1 MPKTPNYWML
11 YKNCVVLLSNLL
23 NNIEMQKT
31 IIQLLNET
39 VEKYG
44 QNPYL
49 YEALK
54 NIEYKA
60 LTFSEVKEKAI
71 RFAAGLMA
79 MGIDA
84 GERVALM
91 SEGKNNWV
99 IGELGVLHA
108 GAVCVPLSVKL
119 DTEQDITFRI
129 NHSDSVMVLASNQQ
143 IKKLRPLK
151 EKMPTVKRYILLD
164 SEVEA
169 EEAEIHIQSVLKL
182 GDALLE
188 TDRRKVEERIAG
200 VEPDSLA
207 NISYTSGT
215 TANPKGIMLSH
226 DNYVCNVEQAVD
238 LLNGIPS
245 HFRMLLILP
254 WDHSFGHTAGVY
266 AFMKVGASI
275 ASVAAGKSAMEILR
289 NVPKSLKAINPHIMM
304 SVPALANNF
313 RNNIEDGVKKQ
324 GKMAYR
330 LFQQGLKVAYA
341 YNAEGYNKGR
351 GKRALLKPLV
361 AFYDKIIFSKVRK
374 NFASNLQYFIGGGA
388 LLDIELQ
395 RFFYAIGI
403 PMYQGY
409 GLSEASP
416 IISANSTEFHK
427 LGSSGKPIPRMD
439 IKIVDD
445 NMNALPVGERGE
457 IIVRGGNVMKG
468 YWKNPEATAES
479 IVDGWLRTEDMG
491 YLDEDGY
498 LYVLGRTKSLLISND
513 GEKFSPEGIEESIM
527 ATSQYINQC
536 VLHNNQS
543 PYTTALLTLN
553 SEALKKQTNNPA
565 EAAKLIADELAQYLK
580 GGNNDGLFPYR
591 WIPSAFAIIE
601 EPFSEQNGL
610 INSTMKIVKHKVY
623 EQYAQELELLHT
635 AEGKRPDSERNLE
648 VLGRLM
654 K

>member
-1 MPKTPNYWML
+1 MG
-11 YKNCVVLLSNLL
+11 
-23 NNIEMQKT
+23 KT
-31 IIQLLNET
+31 IIGLLNET

-44 QNPYL
+44 ENPYL
-49 YEALK
+49 YEALN
-54 NIEYKA
+54 NIEYTA
-60 LTFSEVKEKAI
+60 LTFREVKEQAI
-71 RFAAGLMA
+71 RLAAGFMA
-79 MGIDA
+79 LGIGT

-143 IKKLRPLK
+143 IKKLRLLK

-169 EEAEIHIQSVLKL
+169 EEAEIHLEKVLKL
-182 GDALLE
+182 GDALLD
-188 TDRRKVEERIAG
+188 TDRERVKKRIAS
-200 VEPDSLA
+200 VAPDSLA

-215 TANPKGIMLSH
+215 TANPKGIMLTH
-226 DNYVCNVEQAVD
+226 NNYVCNVEQAVD

-245 HFRMLLILP
+245 YFRMLLILP

-275 ASVAAGKSAMEILR
+275 ASVAAAKSAIEILR
-289 NVPKSLKAINPHIMM
+289 NVPKSLKAINPHLLM
-304 SVPALANNF
+304 SVPALASNF
-313 RNNIEDGVKKQ
+313 RNNIEGGIKKQ
-324 GKMAYR
+324 GKLPYR

-351 GKRALLKPLV
+351 GRRALLKPVV
-361 AFYDKIIFSKVRK
+361 AFYDKIIFSKVRE

-427 LGSSGKPIPRMD
+427 LGSSGKPVPRME
-439 IKIVDD
+439 IKIIDD
-445 NMNALPVGERGE
+445 DMNDLATGEKGE

-468 YWKNPEATAES
+468 YWKNPEATAET
-479 IVDGWLRTEDMG
+479 IIDGWLHTGDMG
-491 YLDEDGY
+491 YIDKDGY

-527 ATSQYINQC
+527 AKSDYINQC

-553 SEALKKQTNNPA
+553 SDALKKKTTNPT
-565 EAAKLIADELAQYLK
+565 EAVKLIADELAQYLK
-580 GGNNDGLFPYR
+580 GGSNDGLFPYR
-591 WIPSAFAIIE
+591 WIPTAFALIE
-601 EPFSEQNGL
+601 KPFSEQNGL
-610 INSTMKIVKHKVY
+610 VNSTMKIVKHKVY
-623 EQYAQELELLHT
+623 ERYAQQIDMLHT
-635 AEGKRPDSERNLE
+635 ADGKRSDSESNLE
-648 VLGRLM
+648 VLGKLL

>member
-1 MPKTPNYWML
+1 MG
-11 YKNCVVLLSNLL
+11 
-23 NNIEMQKT
+23 KT
-31 IIQLLNET
+31 IIGLLNET

-44 QNPYL
+44 ENPYL
-49 YEALK
+49 YEALQ
-54 NIEYKA
+54 NIEYTA
-60 LTFSEVKEKAI
+60 LTFREVKELAI

-79 MGIDA
+79 MGVEG

-91 SEGKNNWV
+91 SEGKSNWV

-151 EKMPTVKRYILLD
+151 EKMPTVKKYILLD
-164 SEVEA
+164 AEVEA
-169 EEAEIHIQSVLKL
+169 EEAEVHIEDVLVM

-188 TDRRKVEERIAG
+188 RDRKRVEERMAG
-200 VEPDSLA
+200 VQPDSLA

-215 TANPKGIMLSH
+215 TANPKGIMLTH
-226 DNYVCNVEQAVD
+226 NNYVCNVEQAVD
-238 LLNGIPS
+238 LLDGIPS
-245 HFRMLLILP
+245 YFRMLLILP

-289 NVPKSLKAINPHIMM
+289 NVPKSLKAINPHLMM
-304 SVPALANNF
+304 SVPALASNF
-313 RNNIEDGVKKQ
+313 RNNIEGGVKKQ
-324 GKMAYR
+324 GKVAYT

-341 YNAEGYNKGR
+341 YNAEGYNRGR
-351 GKRALLKPLV
+351 GSRRLLKPLV
-361 AFYDKIIFSKVRK
+361 AMYDRVVFSKVRK

-416 IISANSTEFHK
+416 IISANSTEHHK
-427 LGSSGKPIPRMD
+427 LGSSGKPVPRME
-439 IKIVDD
+439 IKIVDED
-445 NMNALPVGERGE
+445 MNAMPTGERGE
-457 IIVRGGNVMKG
+457 IVVRGGNVMKG
-468 YWKNPEATAES
+468 YWKNAEATAES
-479 IVDGWLRTEDMG
+479 IVDGWLHTEDMG
-491 YLDEDGY
+491 YLDDDGY

-553 SEALKKQTNNPA
+553 SEVLKKQTTDPA
-565 EAAKLIADELAQYLK
+565 EAAGLIADELAQYLK
-580 GGNNDGLFPYR
+580 GGSHDGLFPYR

-623 EQYAQELELLHT
+623 ERYAQEIELLHT
-635 AEGKRPDSERNLE
+635 AEGKQPNSEGNLQ
-648 VLGRLM
+648 VLGRLL

>member
-1 MPKTPNYWML
+1 MG
-11 YKNCVVLLSNLL
+11 
-23 NNIEMQKT
+23 KT
-31 IIQLLNET
+31 IIRLLNET

-49 YEALK
+49 YEARS
-54 NIEYKA
+54 NIEYTS
-60 LTFSEVKEKAI
+60 LTFSEVKEMSI
-71 RFAAGLMA
+71 RFAAGLIA

-84 GERVALM
+84 GERVSLM

-119 DTEQDITFRI
+119 ETEHDITFRI

-143 IKKLRPLK
+143 IKKLRPIKK
-151 EKMPTVKRYILLD
+151 ELTTVEKYILLD
-164 SEVEA
+164 ADVEVE
-169 EEAEIHIQSVLKL
+169 ENEIHFDSVLKL
-182 GDALLE
+182 GDAFLSNNPK
-188 TDRRKVEERIAG
+188 KVKERIAYIK
-200 VEPDSLA
+200 PDSLA

-226 DNYVCNVEQAVD
+226 NNYVCNVEQAVD
-238 LLNGIPS
+238 HLNGIPS
-245 HFRMLLILP
+245 YFRMLLILP

-289 NVPKSLKAINPHIMM
+289 NVPKSLKAINPHLLM
-304 SVPALANNF
+304 SVPALATNF
-313 RNNIEDGVKKQ
+313 RNNIESGIKKQ

-330 LFQQGLKVAYA
+330 LFQQGLKVAYI
-341 YNAEGYNKGR
+341 YNGEGHNKGR
-351 GKRALLKPLV
+351 GSRALLKPIV
-361 AFYDKIIFSKVRK
+361 AFYDRIIFSKIRD
-374 NFASNLQYFIGGGA
+374 NFASNLEYFIGGGA
-388 LLDIELQ
+388 LLDIDLQ

-416 IISANSTEFHK
+416 IISANSKEFHK
-427 LGSSGKPIPRMD
+427 LGSSGKPVPRMEIMIAD
-439 IKIVDD
+439 ED
-445 NMNALPVGERGE
+445 MNPLPIGEKGE
-457 IIVRGGNVMKG
+457 IIIRGGNVMKG

-479 IVDGWLRTEDMG
+479 IVNGWLRTEDMG
-491 YLDEDGY
+491 YLDKDGY

-527 ATSQYINQC
+527 ATSKYINQC

-543 PYTTALLTLN
+543 PYTTALLTIN
-553 SEALKKQTNNPA
+553 REALKQHTANPT
-565 EAAKLIADELAQYLK
+565 EAAEIIASELAQYLK
-580 GGNNDGLFPYR
+580 GGSNDGLFPYR
-591 WIPSAFAIIE
+591 WIPTAFAVIE
-601 EPFSEQNGL
+601 EPFSEKNGL

-623 EQYAQELELLHT
+623 ERYAQEIEQLHT
-635 AEGKRPDSERNLE
+635 AQGKLHNSESNLE
-648 VLGRLM
+648 VFKKLLS
-654 K
+654 

>member
-1 MPKTPNYWML
+1 M
-11 YKNCVVLLSNLL
+11 
-23 NNIEMQKT
+23 EKT
-31 IIQLLNET
+31 IIGLLNES

-44 QNPYL
+44 DNPYL
-49 YEALK
+49 YEARNEIK
-54 NIEYKA
+54 YTA
-60 LTFSEVKEKAI
+60 LTFSEVKEQSI

-84 GERVALM
+84 GERIALI
-91 SEGKNNWV
+91 SEGKNYWV
-99 IGELGVLHA
+99 IGELGILHA

-129 NHSDSVMVLASNQQ
+129 NHSDSVMVLASDQQ
-143 IKKLRPLK
+143 IKKLRPMK
-151 EKMPTVKRYILLD
+151 EKLTTVKRYILLD
-164 SEVEA
+164 ADVEA
-169 EEAEIHIQSVLKL
+169 EEGEIHIESVLEL
-182 GDALLE
+182 GDALIA
-188 TDRRKVEERIAG
+188 TDGARVEERMAG
-200 VEPDSLA
+200 VQPHSLA

-226 DNYVCNVEQAVD
+226 NNYVCNVEQAVD

-245 HFRMLLILP
+245 YFRTLLILP

-266 AFMKVGASI
+266 AFMKTGASI

-289 NVPKSLKAINPHIMM
+289 NVPKSLEAINPHLLM
-304 SVPALANNF
+304 SVPALATNF
-313 RNNIEDGVKKQ
+313 RKNIEGGIKQQ

-341 YNAEGYNKGR
+341 YNAEGHNKGR
-351 GKRALLKPLV
+351 GSRALLKPLV
-361 AFYDKIIFSKVRK
+361 SFYDRLIFSKIRQ
-374 NFASNLQYFIGGGA
+374 NFASNLAYFIGGGA

-416 IISANSTEFHK
+416 IISANSAEFHK

-439 IKIVDD
+439 IKITDD
-445 NMNALPVGERGE
+445 DMNTLPVGEKGE
-457 IIVRGGNVMKG
+457 IVVRGGNVMKG
-468 YWKNPEATAES
+468 YWKNPTATAET
-479 IVDGWLRTEDMG
+479 IVDGWLHTGDMG
-491 YLDEDGY
+491 YLDADGY

-527 ATSQYINQC
+527 AKSEYINQC

-553 SEALKKQTNNPA
+553 TDALKRRTSDATEATN
-565 EAAKLIADELAQYLK
+565 LIAAEIAAYMK
-580 GGNNDGLFPYR
+580 GGSNDGLFPYR
-591 WIPSAFAIIE
+591 WIPTAFALIE
-601 EPFSEQNGL
+601 EPFSEKNGL
-610 INSTMKIVKHKVY
+610 VNSTMKIVKHKVY
-623 EQYAQELELLHT
+623 ERYAQEIEMLHT
-635 AEGKRPDSERNLE
+635 PEGKRPDSENNLK
-648 VLGRLM
+648 VLEKLLSE
-654 K
+654 

>member
-1 MPKTPNYWML
+1 MG
-11 YKNCVVLLSNLL
+11 
-23 NNIEMQKT
+23 KT
-31 IIQLLNET
+31 IIGLLNET

-44 QNPYL
+44 ENPYL
-49 YEALK
+49 YEALQ
-54 NIEYKA
+54 NIEYTA
-60 LTFSEVKEKAI
+60 LTFREVKELAI

-79 MGIDA
+79 MGVEG

-91 SEGKNNWV
+91 SEGKSNWV

-151 EKMPTVKRYILLD
+151 EKMPTVKKYILLD
-164 SEVEA
+164 AEVEA
-169 EEAEIHIQSVLKL
+169 EEAEVHIGDVLVM

-188 TDRRKVEERIAG
+188 RDRKRVEERMAG
-200 VEPDSLA
+200 VQPDSLA

-215 TANPKGIMLSH
+215 TANPKGIMLTH
-226 DNYVCNVEQAVD
+226 NNYVCNVEQAVD
-238 LLNGIPS
+238 LLDGIPS
-245 HFRMLLILP
+245 YFRMLLILP

-289 NVPKSLKAINPHIMM
+289 NVPKSLKAINPHLMM
-304 SVPALANNF
+304 SVPALASNF
-313 RNNIEDGVKKQ
+313 RNNIEGGVKKQ
-324 GKMAYR
+324 GKVAYT

-341 YNAEGYNKGR
+341 YNAEGYNRGR
-351 GKRALLKPLV
+351 GSRRLLKPLV
-361 AFYDKIIFSKVRK
+361 AMYDRVVFSKVRK

-416 IISANSTEFHK
+416 IISANSTEHHK
-427 LGSSGKPIPRMD
+427 LGSSGKPVPRME
-439 IKIVDD
+439 IKIVDED
-445 NMNALPVGERGE
+445 MNAMPTGERGE
-457 IIVRGGNVMKG
+457 IVVRGGNVMKG
-468 YWKNPEATAES
+468 YWKNAEATAES
-479 IVDGWLRTEDMG
+479 IVDGWLHTEDMG
-491 YLDEDGY
+491 YLDDDGY

-553 SEALKKQTNNPA
+553 SEVLKKQTTDPA
-565 EAAKLIADELAQYLK
+565 EAAGLIADELAQYLK
-580 GGNNDGLFPYR
+580 GGSHDGLFPYR

-623 EQYAQELELLHT
+623 ERYAQEIELLHT
-635 AEGKRPDSERNLE
+635 AEGKQPNSEGNLQ
-648 VLGRLM
+648 VLGRLL

>member
-1 MPKTPNYWML
+1 M
-11 YKNCVVLLSNLL
+11 
-23 NNIEMQKT
+23 EKT
-31 IIQLLNET
+31 IIGLLNES

-44 QNPYL
+44 DNPYL
-49 YEALK
+49 YEARNEIK
-54 NIEYKA
+54 YTA
-60 LTFSEVKEKAI
+60 LTFSEVKEQSI

-84 GERVALM
+84 GERIALI
-91 SEGKNNWV
+91 SEGKNYWV
-99 IGELGVLHA
+99 IGELGILHA

-129 NHSDSVMVLASNQQ
+129 NHSDSVMVLASDQQ
-143 IKKLRPLK
+143 IKKLRPMK
-151 EKMPTVKRYILLD
+151 EKLTTVKRYILLD
-164 SEVEA
+164 ADVEA
-169 EEAEIHIQSVLKL
+169 EEGEIHIESVLEL
-182 GDALLE
+182 GDALIA
-188 TDRRKVEERIAG
+188 TDGARVEERMAG
-200 VEPDSLA
+200 VQPHSLA

-226 DNYVCNVEQAVD
+226 NNYVCNVEQAVD

-245 HFRMLLILP
+245 YFRTLLILP

-266 AFMKVGASI
+266 AFMKTGASI

-289 NVPKSLKAINPHIMM
+289 NVPKSLEAINPHLLM
-304 SVPALANNF
+304 SVPALATNF
-313 RNNIEDGVKKQ
+313 RKNIEGGIKQQ

-341 YNAEGYNKGR
+341 YNAEGHNKGR
-351 GKRALLKPLV
+351 GSRALLKPLV
-361 AFYDKIIFSKVRK
+361 SFYDRLIFSKIRQ
-374 NFASNLQYFIGGGA
+374 NFASNLAYFIGGGA

-416 IISANSTEFHK
+416 IISANSAEFHK

-439 IKIVDD
+439 IKITDD
-445 NMNALPVGERGE
+445 DMNTLPIGEKGE
-457 IIVRGGNVMKG
+457 IVVRGGNVMKG
-468 YWKNPEATAES
+468 YWKNPTATAET
-479 IVDGWLRTEDMG
+479 IVDGWLHTGDMG
-491 YLDEDGY
+491 YLDADGY

-527 ATSQYINQC
+527 AKSEYIDQC

-553 SEALKKQTNNPA
+553 TDALKRRTSDATEATN
-565 EAAKLIADELAQYLK
+565 LIAAEIAAYMK
-580 GGNNDGLFPYR
+580 GGSNDGLFPYR
-591 WIPSAFAIIE
+591 WIPTAFALIE
-601 EPFSEQNGL
+601 EPFSEKNGL
-610 INSTMKIVKHKVY
+610 VNSTMKIVKHKVY
-623 EQYAQELELLHT
+623 ERYAQEIEMLHT
-635 AEGKRPDSERNLE
+635 PEGKRPDSENNLK
-648 VLGRLM
+648 VLEKLLSE
-654 K
+654 

>member
-1 MPKTPNYWML
+1 MG
-11 YKNCVVLLSNLL
+11 
-23 NNIEMQKT
+23 KT
-31 IIQLLNET
+31 IIGLLNET

-44 QNPYL
+44 ENPYL
-49 YEALK
+49 YEALQ
-54 NIEYKA
+54 NIEYTA
-60 LTFSEVKEKAI
+60 LTFREVKELAI

-79 MGIDA
+79 MGVEG

-91 SEGKNNWV
+91 SEGKSNWV

-151 EKMPTVKRYILLD
+151 EKMPTVKKYILLD
-164 SEVEA
+164 AEVEA
-169 EEAEIHIQSVLKL
+169 EEAEVHIEDVLKL

-188 TDRRKVEERIAG
+188 RDRKRVEERMAG
-200 VEPDSLA
+200 VLPDSLA

-215 TANPKGIMLSH
+215 TANPKGIMLTH
-226 DNYVCNVEQAVD
+226 NNYVCNVEQAVD
-238 LLNGIPS
+238 LLDGIPS
-245 HFRMLLILP
+245 YFRMLLILP

-289 NVPKSLKAINPHIMM
+289 NVPKSLKAINPHLMM
-304 SVPALANNF
+304 SVPALASNF
-313 RNNIEDGVKKQ
+313 RNNIEGGVKKQ
-324 GKMAYR
+324 GKVAYT

-341 YNAEGYNKGR
+341 YNAEGYNRGR
-351 GKRALLKPLV
+351 GSRRLLKPLV
-361 AFYDKIIFSKVRK
+361 AMYDRVVFSKVRK

-416 IISANSTEFHK
+416 IISANSTEHHK
-427 LGSSGKPIPRMD
+427 LGSSGKPVPRME
-439 IKIVDD
+439 IKIVDED
-445 NMNALPVGERGE
+445 MNAMPTGERGE
-457 IIVRGGNVMKG
+457 IVVRGGNVMKG
-468 YWKNPEATAES
+468 YWKNAEATAES
-479 IVDGWLRTEDMG
+479 IVDGWLHTEDMG
-491 YLDEDGY
+491 YLDDDGY

-553 SEALKKQTNNPA
+553 SEVLKKQTTDPA
-565 EAAKLIADELAQYLK
+565 EAAGLIADELAQYLK
-580 GGNNDGLFPYR
+580 GGSHDGLFPYR

-623 EQYAQELELLHT
+623 ERYAQEIELLHT
-635 AEGKRPDSERNLE
+635 AEGKQPNSEGNLQ
-648 VLGRLM
+648 VLGRLL

>member
-1 MPKTPNYWML
+1 MG
-11 YKNCVVLLSNLL
+11 
-23 NNIEMQKT
+23 KT
-31 IIQLLNET
+31 IIGLLNET

-44 QNPYL
+44 ENPYL
-49 YEALK
+49 YEARS
-54 NIEYKA
+54 NIEYTA
-60 LTFSEVKEKAI
+60 LTFNEVKEQSI

-79 MGIDA
+79 LDINA
-84 GERVALM
+84 EERIALM

-99 IGELGVLHA
+99 IGELGILHT

-119 DTEQDITFRI
+119 DTDEDITFRI

-143 IKKLRPLK
+143 IKKLRLLK
-151 EKMPTVKRYILLD
+151 QQMPTVKRYILLD
-164 SEVEA
+164 SEIEA
-169 EEAEIHIQSVLKL
+169 EEAEIHFESVLKL
-182 GDALLE
+182 GDALLAS
-188 TDRRKVEERIAG
+188 DRAKVEERIAS
-200 VEPDSLA
+200 VTPDNLA

-245 HFRMLLILP
+245 YFRMLLILP

-266 AFMKVGASI
+266 AFMKTRASI

-289 NVPKSLKAINPHIMM
+289 NVPKSLKAINPHLMM
-304 SVPALANNF
+304 SVPALATNF
-313 RNNIEDGVKKQ
+313 RNNIEGGIKKQ

-330 LFQQGLKVAYA
+330 LFQQGLKVAYS
-341 YNAEGYNKGR
+341 YNGEGYNKGR
-351 GKRALLKPLV
+351 GSRALLKPIV
-361 AFYDKIIFSKVRK
+361 IFYDKIIFSKVRE

-416 IISANSTEFHK
+416 IISANSEQAHK
-427 LGSSGKPIPRMD
+427 LGSSGKPVPRME
-439 IKIVDD
+439 IMITDD
-445 NMNALPVGERGE
+445 DMNPLPVGEKGE
-457 IIVRGGNVMKG
+457 IVVRGGNVMKG
-468 YWKNPEATAES
+468 YWKNPEATAET
-479 IVDGWLRTEDMG
+479 IINGWLRTGDMG
-491 YLDEDGY
+491 YLDNDGY

-527 ATSQYINQC
+527 ATSEYIDQC

-543 PYTTALLTLN
+543 PYTTALITLN
-553 SEALKKQTNNPA
+553 SEALKRQTSDPS
-565 EAAKLIADELAQYLK
+565 EAAKLIAGELAQYLK
-580 GGNNDGLFPYR
+580 GGSSDGLFPYR
-591 WIPSAFAIIE
+591 WIPSAFAVIE
-601 EPFSEQNGL
+601 EPFSEKNGL
-610 INSTMKIVKHKVY
+610 VNSTMKIVKHKVY
-623 EQYAQELELLHT
+623 ERYAQEIDLLHT
-635 AEGKRPDSERNLE
+635 ADGKRPDSENNLK
-648 VLGRLM
+648 VLERLL

>member
-1 MPKTPNYWML
+1 MG
-11 YKNCVVLLSNLL
+11 
-23 NNIEMQKT
+23 KT
-31 IIQLLNET
+31 IIELLNES

-44 QNPYL
+44 ENPYL
-49 YEALK
+49 YEARHG
-54 NIEYKA
+54 IEYTS
-60 LTFSEVKEKAI
+60 LTYKEVKEQSV

-84 GERVALM
+84 DERIALM

-119 DTEQDITFRI
+119 ETEQDITFRI
-129 NHSDSVMVLASNQQ
+129 NHSDSVMVLASDQQ
-143 IKKLRPLK
+143 IKKLRTMK
-151 EKMPTVKRYILLD
+151 EKMPTVKKYIILD
-164 SEVEA
+164 PDVDA
-169 EEAEIHIQSVLKL
+169 EEDEIHFNSVLEM
-182 GDALLE
+182 GDAFLS
-188 TDRRKVEERIAG
+188 TNRADVEERIAG
-200 VEPDSLA
+200 VMPDSLA

-215 TANPKGIMLSH
+215 TANPKGIMLTH
-226 DNYVCNVEQAVD
+226 NNYVCNVEQAVD
-238 LLNGIPS
+238 HLNGIPS
-245 HFRMLLILP
+245 YFRMLLILP

-275 ASVAAGKSAMEILR
+275 ASVAAGKSAIEILR
-289 NVPKSLKAINPHIMM
+289 NVPKSLKAINPHLMM
-304 SVPALANNF
+304 SVPALASNF
-313 RNNIEDGVKKQ
+313 RNNIESGVRKQ

-330 LFQQGLKVAYA
+330 LFRQGLKVAYA
-341 YNAEGYNKGR
+341 YNAEGHNKGR
-351 GKRALLKPLV
+351 GSRALLKPLV
-361 AFYDKIIFSKVRK
+361 AFYDKIIFSKVRN
-374 NFASNLQYFIGGGA
+374 NFASNLEYFIGGGA

-416 IISANSTEFHK
+416 IISANSKEAHK
-427 LGSSGKPIPRMD
+427 LGSSGKPLPRME

-445 NMNALPVGERGE
+445 DMNPLPVGEKGE
-457 IIVRGGNVMKG
+457 IIVRGCNVMKG

-491 YLDEDGY
+491 YMDADGY

-527 ATSQYINQC
+527 ASSEYIHQC

-553 SEALKKQTNNPA
+553 SDALKQRTSDPA
-565 EAAKLIADELAQYLK
+565 EAAQIIAGEIAQYLK
-580 GGNNDGLFPYR
+580 GGSNDGLFPYR

-610 INSTMKIVKHKVY
+610 VNSTMKIVKHKVY
-623 EQYAQELELLHT
+623 ERYAQEIEQLHT
-635 AEGKRPDSERNLE
+635 AEGKRPDSDRNLE
-648 VLGRLM
+648 VLGKLLTN
-654 K
+654 

>member
-1 MPKTPNYWML
+1 MG
-11 YKNCVVLLSNLL
+11 
-23 NNIEMQKT
+23 KT
-31 IIQLLNET
+31 IIGLLNET

-44 QNPYL
+44 ENPYL
-49 YEALK
+49 YEALQ
-54 NIEYKA
+54 NIEYTA
-60 LTFSEVKEKAI
+60 LTFREVKELAI

-79 MGIDA
+79 MGVEG

-91 SEGKNNWV
+91 SEGKSNWV

-151 EKMPTVKRYILLD
+151 GKMPTVKKYILLD
-164 SEVEA
+164 AEVEA
-169 EEAEIHIQSVLKL
+169 EEAEVHIGDVLVM

-188 TDRRKVEERIAG
+188 RDRKRVEERMAG
-200 VEPDSLA
+200 VQPDSLA

-215 TANPKGIMLSH
+215 TANPKGIMLTH
-226 DNYVCNVEQAVD
+226 NNYVCNVEQAVD
-238 LLNGIPS
+238 LLDGIPS
-245 HFRMLLILP
+245 YFRMLLILP

-289 NVPKSLKAINPHIMM
+289 NVPKSLKAINPHLMM
-304 SVPALANNF
+304 SVPALASNF
-313 RNNIEDGVKKQ
+313 RNNIEGGVKKQ
-324 GKMAYR
+324 GKVAYT

-341 YNAEGYNKGR
+341 YNAEGYNRGR
-351 GKRALLKPLV
+351 GSRRLLKPLV
-361 AFYDKIIFSKVRK
+361 ALYDRVVFSKVRK

-416 IISANSTEFHK
+416 IISANSTEHHK
-427 LGSSGKPIPRMD
+427 LGSSGKPVPRME
-439 IKIVDD
+439 IKIVDED
-445 NMNALPVGERGE
+445 MNAMPTGERGE
-457 IIVRGGNVMKG
+457 IVVRGGNVMKG
-468 YWKNPEATAES
+468 YWKNAEATAES
-479 IVDGWLRTEDMG
+479 IVDGWLHTEDMG
-491 YLDEDGY
+491 YLDDDGY

-553 SEALKKQTNNPA
+553 SEALKKQTTDPA
-565 EAAKLIADELAQYLK
+565 EAAGLIADELAQYLK
-580 GGNNDGLFPYR
+580 GGSHDGLFPYR

-623 EQYAQELELLHT
+623 ERYAQEIELLHT
-635 AEGKRPDSERNLE
+635 AEGKQPDSESNLQ
-648 VLGRLM
+648 VLGRLLS
-654 K
+654 